1 MKFFNYLFLSLALLN
16 SCGEKQ
22 AQEIPPL
29 PLPVITLSAEEVP
42 FEIEFVG
49 QVFGFLDIPIRAR
62 VDGYLEDIHFDEGL
76 AVKKGQMLYSIDAQP
91 FEEQVAAQ
99 RSEVARAQTN
109 LAKAKSDL
117 DRIKPL
123 AEINAVSKAELDGAE
138 AAFEAA
144 QASLDAANA
153 NLRMSQIQLSYTRI
167 KAPISGVIG
176 KTQAKIGEYVGREPN
191 PVILN
196 TVSRTDSI
204 LVEFFINENEYLE
217 IARRNILQRKEHD
230 QQENPSKFELILSDN
245 SVFEYPG
252 RFKFANREIDPSTGS
267 LLIQTT
273 FPNPDNFIKPG
284 QFGKI
289 RVTSTDKEKKLL
301 IPQRAVKEFQ
311 GRYSVFTVGAD
322 NSITEKPIEIDR
334 AYRDYWVVSRGV
346 NAGDKIIQEGLLK
359 VRPGQVIDPQ
369 MVEFESKA
377 KG

>member
-144 QASLDAANA
+144 KASLDAANA

-217 IARRNILQRKEHD
+217 IARRNILQRREHD

-289 RVTSTDKEKKLL
+289 RVTSTDKEKKIL

-334 AYRDYWVVSRGV
+334 TYRDYWVVSRGV